1 MEMRVHLKKRVA
13 LPATMVV
20 VAFLALVF
28 MVALAAITPI
38 YPEATGDQVKSG
50 KSVTLDYSHA
60 DQGYVMIKHSG
71 TQKKLMVQI
80 TMGKYKAQ
88 HYMRGD
94 GEYDVFALPQGSG
107 KYKIGIFE
115 HKSGK
120 NYAQLMSETV
130 NAKIEDEFSPFVMP
144 NRYTNYT
151 AEMAAVAKA
160 DELFAG
166 LTEDKDKINAAW
178 EYLKANMVYDY
189 VKAATIQ
196 GTPDYTPVVD
206 EILQSGK
213 GICFDYSALFG
224 TMLRSHGI
232 PTQMIFGYL
241 KAAGNKQ
248 YHAWNNVYLDGEWHL
263 MDSTFA
269 MQAYP
274 DNLYAPTQVN

>member
-1 MEMRVHLKKRVA
+1 MEMRVPLKKKVTLPITA
-13 LPATMVV
+13 LV
-20 VAFLALVF
+20 VAFFALVLLA
-28 MVALAAITPI
+28 ALAAVTPF
-38 YPEATGDQVKSG
+38 YPEASGDKVATG
-50 KSVTLDYSHA
+50 KSITLDYSHA
-60 DQGYVMIKHSG
+60 DQGYVMIKHKG
-71 TQKKLMVQI
+71 TKKALMVQF
-80 TMGKYKAQ
+80 TLGKVKVKS
-88 HYMRGD
+88 YMRGD
-94 GEYDVFALPQGSG
+94 GEYDVFPLSYGSG
-107 KYKIGIFE
+107 KYKIEVFE
-115 HKSGK
+115 QVKGK
-120 NYAQLMSETV
+120 KYTQLLSQTV

-144 NRYTNYT
+144 NRFTNYT
-151 AEMAAVAKA
+151 AESAAVAKA
-160 DELFAG
+160 NELFTG

-196 GTPDYTPVVD
+196 GTPDYAPVVD
-206 EILQSGK
+206 DILKAGK

-248 YHAWNNVYLDGEWHL
+248 YHAWSNVYLDGEWRL